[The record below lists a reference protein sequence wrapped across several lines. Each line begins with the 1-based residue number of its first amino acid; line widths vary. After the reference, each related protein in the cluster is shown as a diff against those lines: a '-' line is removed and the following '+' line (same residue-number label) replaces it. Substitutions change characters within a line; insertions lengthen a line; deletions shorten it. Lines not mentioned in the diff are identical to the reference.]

1 MLGAVCNGDF
11 VQNGT
16 YWKLWCHLCWHTN
29 LPVISQCSVYILL
42 FHCFSEI
49 KEDIEN
55 TLWDS
60 ATFNYWTRFQS
71 NLEVIKWIHPDNS
84 IKLTPQHSNF
94 RCLNYKT
101 VVFDQ
106 RRLLLWMIYYK
117 VSEDIRKILPQL
129 SMVLEQQYSTHS
141 IYIRTLSSFSFGRF
155 ISFKTCLGRNQIYSA
170 CCSVQ
175 MAHKPV

>member
-1 MLGAVCNGDF
+1 MVILYKMALIENYGVIYVDILICLSYHN
-11 VQNGT
+11 V
-16 YWKLWCHLCWHTN
+16 LCTSYY
-29 LPVISQCSVYILL
+29 V

-49 KEDIEN
+49 KEIQPPSTHEKI
-55 TLWDS
+55 
-60 ATFNYWTRFQS
+60 QS
-71 NLEVIKWIHPDNS
+71 TLEVIKWIHPES
-84 IKLTPQHSNF
+84 SVKLTPQHSNF

-155 ISFKTCLGRNQIYSA
+155 ISFKTCLGRNQMYGA